1 MKLTD
6 SMVGKRVCMTGMAV
20 VTVMTFLFTTPGKLL
35 VPQGSDIAAA
45 AERPVSV
52 DSCLISQDQVIC
64 SASCKTIPTSDD
76 GIFYLFADEVYEDGV
91 QGKIIARAERGK
103 KATFTF
109 PLNLNTP
116 DSNLSRKFLVAV
128 KSGGSMVQVS
138 NEHYITNP
146 EAVAVHTSARMTTG
160 KKGILPDQF
169 KLSTNELKDLNVK
182 QAVYNMNLGYLC
194 GETTDVAYPTIA
206 YEYDGQTY
214 YFNGKI
220 VTEYDNIIK
229 VFNMQGIQVTMAI
242 LNNGAEATKDLI
254 HPLARDGHTWSA
266 LAWPGYAFNTAEKD
280 GTKHLEAVAAFLGE
294 RYSGTENC
302 GQVDN
307 WIIGNEVNARTEC
320 YYLGTDNLD
329 TNVNSYVKAFRIFY
343 NGIKSQNAGAQIY
356 NSLDQEWA
364 RKSNPGCFL
373 SKDYLDRFNYYMCRE
388 GNIDWGLSFHPY
400 DAPLYDPYAWK
411 GQAIY
416 VKNDISTPY
425 ITMQNLHIL
434 TDYMNQTEFLNP
446 QGQTRNI
453 SLAEIGFTSS
463 FGEELQAASVAY
475 GYLVAE
481 ANPYINGFL
490 LFRETDD
497 SHEMESNLAL
507 GLCGPDGTHKMSYDF
522 YKNID
527 GPNAAEYK
535 KRASDIIGMD
545 IDQMI
550 SSGTFV
556 TR

>member
-1 MKLTD
+1 
-6 SMVGKRVCMTGMAV
+6 MVGMAV
-20 VTVMTFLFTTPGKLL
+20 ATVMTFFFATPGKLL
-35 VPQGSDIAAA
+35 IPQGSDIAAA

-229 VFNMQGIQVTMAI
+229 VFNIMIFFI
-242 LNNGAEATKDLI
+242 YFHFESPI
-254 HPLARDGHTWSA
+254 F
-266 LAWPGYAFNTAEKD
+266 FN
-280 GTKHLEAVAAFLGE
+280 
-294 RYSGTENC
+294 
-302 GQVDN
+302 
-307 WIIGNEVNARTEC
+307 I
-320 YYLGTDNLD
+320 
-329 TNVNSYVKAFRIFY
+329 
-343 NGIKSQNAGAQIY
+343 
-356 NSLDQEWA
+356 
-364 RKSNPGCFL
+364 
-373 SKDYLDRFNYYMCRE
+373 
-388 GNIDWGLSFHPY
+388 
-400 DAPLYDPYAWK
+400 
-411 GQAIY
+411 
-416 VKNDISTPY
+416 
-425 ITMQNLHIL
+425 
-434 TDYMNQTEFLNP
+434 
-446 QGQTRNI
+446 
-453 SLAEIGFTSS
+453 
-463 FGEELQAASVAY
+463 
-475 GYLVAE
+475 
-481 ANPYINGFL
+481 
-490 LFRETDD
+490 
-497 SHEMESNLAL
+497 
-507 GLCGPDGTHKMSYDF
+507 
-522 YKNID
+522 
-527 GPNAAEYK
+527 
-535 KRASDIIGMD
+535 
-545 IDQMI
+545 
-550 SSGTFV
+550 
-556 TR
+556 